1 MEFPQSFS
9 SDARREA
16 PPLTGK
22 PLNVFDFPE
31 MIADR
36 YRVHNLEVVAP
47 RFASTERSYMR
58 DFKSRLERA
67 HSRLI
72 NIPVDIDELWDQ
84 PAPSAKEPSFYTGHG
99 SISRMI
105 LERVLCGAIQ
115 AK

>member
-1 MEFPQSFS
+1 
-9 SDARREA
+9 
-16 PPLTGK
+16 
-22 PLNVFDFPE
+22 

-47 RFASTERSYMR
+47 HFASTEPSYVR
-58 DFKSRLERA
+58 DFKSRLQRA

-84 PAPSAKEPSFYTGHG
+84 PALSGTDQQRERAIFYTGHG